1 MSYIR
6 LYGNSADAFGQRKE
20 EGASGL
26 RNEMNKRRFLPVLA
40 LGMLLALLFAVSA
53 SAGSLL
59 ECKGELPGGY
69 NFTGPEEIT
78 VTIDVRNAGDEDFP
92 GPVELY
98 YPDLTQVEEFG
109 SPTLAAGSSRNWE
122 GKWTV
127 TQKEL
132 EEGVI
137 AFYVRYP
144 VKDEATGELSTK
156 AKKLSF
162 KISYSGAEPELD
174 IQRTFLP
181 AVAQKNQEVSV
192 IYEIANTGAA
202 EVSNVTIKENDDIS
216 TTAGAIKSIAPGET
230 KKFVFTTK
238 MGTKDLTS
246 EATVT
251 YKAGGKNYS
260 SKVEA
265 ATIKYGTMDLTAT
278 LTADKKGGAPGDTV
292 KLTLKLK
299 NSGKGDFTNVTVT
312 DENLGEVFT
321 GETVKAGETL
331 TLEKDLTVTE
341 TTDLQFIVKADGAD
355 GTSIETATGRVHIV
369 ATDPTKQIVLSV
381 EAEADRSE
389 VYKIPGGVVHFK
401 ITVHNESAVEVKN
414 ISVKAVERE
423 VYFFDSIPSGESR
436 SVTRD
441 MEITMAGNFQFTANA
456 KDELGQ
462 VVTFASNTIPIAY
475 APPTPEPTEAP
486 LVTPPAPA
494 TVALPQETAAPQ
506 WIKQAES
513 AADTA
518 KWIFAGVAGVL
529 AVLLLIG
536 AVRRG
541 HSRSQSNKA
550 MDHLEGAT
558 YRDYSTAPKGRKRS
572 EIVSGEEERAAEES
586 GAPEAA
592 ELPQAA
598 PEADDAGSSD
608 LMAETL
614 KRLYDEPAEAASTT
628 VGEVI
633 AKAEGKAEAAG
644 EAVQEAAEETAREA
658 AEEAAETAEAVK
670 AETETAVQTAQ
681 EATRRRRASRK

>member
-1 MSYIR
+1 MSCIR

-20 EGASGL
+20 EGAFGL
-26 RNEMNKRRFLPVLA
+26 RDNMSKRFLLVLA
-40 LGMLLALLFAVSA
+40 LGLVLTLLFAVSA
-53 SAGSLL
+53 TAGSLL

-69 NFTGPEEIT
+69 TFTGPEEVT
-78 VTIDVRNAGDEDFP
+78 VSIDVRNAGDEDFP

-109 SPTLAAGSSRNWE
+109 SPTLAAGSNRNWE
-122 GKWTV
+122 GKWKV

-144 VKDEATGELSTK
+144 VKDEKSGELTTK

-162 KISYSGAEPELD
+162 KISYAGAEPELD
-174 IQRTFLP
+174 IRRSFLP

-192 IYEIANTGAA
+192 IYEISNTGAA
-202 EVSNVTIKENDDIS
+202 EVSNVTIKENSAIAA
-216 TTAGAIKSIAPGET
+216 TAGAIKSIAPGET
-230 KKFVFTTK
+230 KKFVFTAK

-265 ATIKYGTMDLTAT
+265 DTIKYGTMDLTAT
-278 LTADKKGGAPGDTV
+278 LSADKKGGAPGDTV

-299 NSGKGDFTNVTVT
+299 NSGKGDYTNVNVT
-312 DENLGEVFT
+312 DETLGEVFS
-321 GETVKAGETL
+321 GETVKAGETV
-331 TLEKDLTVTE
+331 TLEKDLIVTE

-355 GTSIETATGRVHIV
+355 GNALETATGRVHVV
-369 ATDPTKQIVLSV
+369 ATDPTKQVVLSV
-381 EAEADRSE
+381 EASADRSQ
-389 VYKIPGGVVHFK
+389 VYKIPGGVVRFT
-401 ITVHNESAVEVKN
+401 ITVRNESAVEVRG

-423 VYFFDSIPSGESR
+423 VYLFDAIPSGESR

-441 MEITMAGNFQFTANA
+441 MEISMAGNFQFTANA

-462 VVTFASNTIPIAY
+462 TVTFASNTIPIAY

-494 TVALPQETAAPQ
+494 TYTIPAPTKEPD
-506 WIKQAES
+506 WIEP
-513 AADTA
+513 TER
-518 KWIFAGVAGVL
+518 IAGVAWL
-529 AVLLLIG
+529 VLLLIALPLCILLVIG

-541 HSRSQSNKA
+541 IRKSQSNKA
-550 MDHLEGAT
+550 MDHLEGAN
-558 YRDYSTAPKGRKRS
+558 YRDYSVAPRRGKRN
-572 EIVSGEEERAAEES
+572 EIVSGEEERREETAGEAET
-586 GAPEAA
+586 A
-592 ELPQAA
+592 ETQQAA
-598 PEADDAGSSD
+598 PAGEEQSSD

-614 KRLYDEPAEAASTT
+614 KRLYDDPAENTET
-628 VGEVI
+628 
-633 AKAEGKAEAAG
+633 AETAG
-644 EAVQEAAEETAREA
+644 AAEEIAEEVKET
-658 AEEAAETAEAVK
+658 AEEAAEAAAESVQ
-670 AETETAVQTAQ
+670 AETENVAQSMQ
-681 EATRRRRASRK
+681 EATRRRRTGRK

>member
-1 MSYIR
+1 MD
-6 LYGNSADAFGQRKE
+6 SADAFGRRKE
-20 EGASGL
+20 EGAFGL
-26 RNEMNKRRFLPVLA
+26 CDDMNRRRFLLVLA
-40 LGMLLALLFAVSA
+40 LGAVLALLFAVSA
-53 SAGSLL
+53 TAGSLL

-69 NFTGPEEIT
+69 TFTGPEEIT
-78 VTIDVRNAGDEDFP
+78 VSIDVRNAGDEDFP

-122 GKWTV
+122 GTWKV

-144 VKDEATGELSTK
+144 LKDEATGELSTK

-162 KISYSGAEPELD
+162 KISYAGAEPELD
-174 IQRTFLP
+174 IQRSFLP
-181 AVAQKNQEVSV
+181 AMAQKNQEVSV
-192 IYEIANTGAA
+192 IYEITNTGAA
-202 EVSNVTIKENDDIS
+202 EVANVTIKENSDIA

-230 KKFVFTTK
+230 KRFVFTAR

-265 ATIKYGTMDLTAT
+265 DTIKYGTMDLTAT
-278 LTADKKGGAPGDTV
+278 LSADKKGGAPGDTV

-299 NSGKGDFTNVTVT
+299 NAGKGDFTNVMVT
-312 DENLGEVFT
+312 DETLGQVFS
-321 GETVKAGETL
+321 GETVKAGETV

-341 TTDLQFIVKADGAD
+341 TTDLQFIVKADGAE
-355 GTSIETATGRVHIV
+355 GNSLETATGRVHVI
-369 ATDPTKQIVLSV
+369 ATDPTKQVVLSV
-381 EAEADRSE
+381 EASADRSE
-389 VYKIPGGVVHFK
+389 VYKIPGGIVRFT
-401 ITVHNESAVEVKN
+401 ITVRNESAVEVRN
-414 ISVKAVERE
+414 ITVKAVERE
-423 VYFFDSIPSGESR
+423 VYFFDVIPSGESR
-436 SVTRD
+436 TVTRD
-441 MEITMAGNFQFTANA
+441 MEISMAGAFQFTANA

-475 APPTPEPTEAP
+475 APPTPVPTEAP

-494 TVALPQETAAPQ
+494 TMALPQETASPQ
-506 WIKQAES
+506 WIPQTER

-518 KWIFAGVAGVL
+518 KWIFAGIAGVL
-529 AVLLLIG
+529 GVLLLIG

-550 MDHLEGAT
+550 MDHLEGAN
-558 YRDYSTAPKGRKRS
+558 YRDYSVAPKRRKRN
-572 EIVSGEEERAAEES
+572 EVISGEEERAEEASALPEQGEPAKAEPDQGE
-586 GAPEAA
+586 
-592 ELPQAA
+592 QK
-598 PEADDAGSSD
+598 SD

-614 KRLYDEPAEAASTT
+614 KRLYDESADSAEAA
-628 VGEVI
+628 
-633 AKAEGKAEAAG
+633 AEEAGA
-644 EAVQEAAEETAREA
+644 AAEEVSEA
-658 AEEAAETAEAVK
+658 AEEAAGQIAGEVK
-670 AETETAVQTAQ
+670 AEAEPAAQSMQ
-681 EATRRRRASRK
+681 EATRRRRTGRQ

>member
-20 EGASGL
+20 EGACGL
-26 RNEMNKRRFLPVLA
+26 CNKMNKRRFLLVLA
-40 LGMLLALLFAVSA
+40 LGMVLALLFAVSG

-69 NFTGPEEIT
+69 TFTGPEEIT
-78 VTIDVRNAGDEDFP
+78 VTIDIRNAGDEDFP

-122 GKWTV
+122 GKWKV

-144 VKDEATGELSTK
+144 VKDETTGELTTK

-174 IQRTFLP
+174 IKRSFLP

-192 IYEIANTGAA
+192 IYEISNTGAA
-202 EVSNVTIKENDDIS
+202 EVSNVTIKENDTIS
-216 TTAGAIKSIAPGET
+216 STAGAIKSIAPGET

-246 EATVT
+246 EATIT

-265 ATIKYGTMDLTAT
+265 GTIKYGTMDLSAT

-341 TTDLQFIVKADGAD
+341 TTDLQFVVKADGAD
-355 GTSIETATGRVHIV
+355 GNAIETATGRVHVV

-389 VYKIPGGVVHFK
+389 VYMIPGGVVRFK

-414 ISVKAVERE
+414 ISVKAVDKE
-423 VYFFDSIPSGESR
+423 VYFFDTIPSGASR
-436 SVTRD
+436 TVTRD
-441 MEITMAGNFQFTANA
+441 MEISMAGNFQFTANA

-462 VVTFASNTIPIAY
+462 VVTFASNTIPITY
-475 APPTPEPTEAP
+475 APPTAVPTEAP
-486 LVTPPAPA
+486 LVTPPAPM
-494 TVALPQETAAPQ
+494 TYTPVPETAAPQ

-518 KWIFAGVAGVL
+518 KWIFAGIAGVL

-541 HSRSQSNKA
+541 HSKSQSNKA

-558 YRDYSTAPKGRKRS
+558 YRDYSVAPKGRRRS
-572 EIVSGEEERAAEES
+572 EIVSGEEERSANAA
-586 GAPEAA
+586 GTTEAG

-598 PEADDAGSSD
+598 ETKDAGSDD

-614 KRLYDEPAEAASTT
+614 KRLYDEPMEGAQTAAAETASAAEAATET
-628 VGEVI
+628 
-633 AKAEGKAEAAG
+633 AQ
-644 EAVQEAAEETAREA
+644 EAVQEAAEATETVKTE
-658 AEEAAETAEAVK
+658 AETAP
-670 AETETAVQTAQ
+670 QTTQ

>member
-1 MSYIR
+1 
-6 LYGNSADAFGQRKE
+6 
-20 EGASGL
+20 
-26 RNEMNKRRFLPVLA
+26 MNRRRFLLVLA
-40 LGMLLALLFAVSA
+40 LGAVLALLFAVSA
-53 SAGSLL
+53 TAGSLL

-69 NFTGPEEIT
+69 TFTGPEEIT
-78 VTIDVRNAGDEDFP
+78 VSIDVRNAGDEDFP

-122 GKWTV
+122 GTWKV

-144 VKDEATGELSTK
+144 LKYEATGELSTK

-162 KISYSGAEPELD
+162 KISYAGAEPELD
-174 IQRTFLP
+174 IQRSFLP
-181 AVAQKNQEVSV
+181 AMAQKNQEVSV
-192 IYEIANTGAA
+192 IYEITNTGAA
-202 EVSNVTIKENDDIS
+202 EVANVTIKENSDIA

-230 KKFVFTTK
+230 KRFVFTAR

-265 ATIKYGTMDLTAT
+265 DTIKYGTMDLTAT
-278 LTADKKGGAPGDTV
+278 LSADKKGGAPGDTV

-299 NSGKGDFTNVTVT
+299 NSGKADFTNVMVT
-312 DENLGEVFT
+312 DETLGQVFS
-321 GETVKAGETL
+321 GETVKAGETV

-341 TTDLQFIVKADGAD
+341 TTDLQFIVKADGAE
-355 GTSIETATGRVHIV
+355 GNSLETATGRVHVI
-369 ATDPTKQIVLSV
+369 ATDPTKQVVLSV
-381 EAEADRSE
+381 EASADRSE
-389 VYKIPGGVVHFK
+389 VYKIPGGIVRFT
-401 ITVHNESAVEVKN
+401 ITVRNESAVEVRN
-414 ISVKAVERE
+414 ITVKAVERE
-423 VYFFDSIPSGESR
+423 VYFFDVIPSGESR
-436 SVTRD
+436 TVTRD
-441 MEITMAGNFQFTANA
+441 MEISMAGAFQFTANA

-475 APPTPEPTEAP
+475 APPTPVPTEAP

-494 TVALPQETAAPQ
+494 TMALPQETASPQ
-506 WIKQAES
+506 WIPQTER

-518 KWIFAGVAGVL
+518 KWIFAGIAGVL
-529 AVLLLIG
+529 GVLLLIG

-550 MDHLEGAT
+550 MDHLEGAN
-558 YRDYSTAPKGRKRS
+558 YRDYSVAPKRRKRN
-572 EIVSGEEERAAEES
+572 EVISGEEERAEEASALPEQGEPAKAEPDQGE
-586 GAPEAA
+586 
-592 ELPQAA
+592 QK
-598 PEADDAGSSD
+598 SD

-614 KRLYDEPAEAASTT
+614 KRLYDESADSAEAA
-628 VGEVI
+628 
-633 AKAEGKAEAAG
+633 AEEAGA
-644 EAVQEAAEETAREA
+644 AAEEVSEA
-658 AEEAAETAEAVK
+658 AEEAAGQIAGEVK
-670 AETETAVQTAQ
+670 AEAEPAAQSMQ
-681 EATRRRRASRK
+681 EATRRRRTGRQ

>member
-1 MSYIR
+1 
-6 LYGNSADAFGQRKE
+6 
-20 EGASGL
+20 
-26 RNEMNKRRFLPVLA
+26 MNRRRFLPVLV
-40 LGMLLALLFAVSA
+40 LGIVLALLFAVSA
-53 SAGSLL
+53 AAGSLL

-69 NFTGPEEIT
+69 NFTGPEEVT
-78 VTIDVRNAGDEDFP
+78 VSIDVRNAGDEDFP

-122 GKWTV
+122 GKWNV

-144 VKDEATGELSTK
+144 VKDEETGELSTK

-162 KISYSGAEPELD
+162 KINYSGAEPELN
-174 IQRTFLP
+174 IERSFLP
-181 AVAQKNQEVSV
+181 AIAQKNQEVSV

-202 EVSNVTIKENDDIS
+202 EVSNVAIKENSDIAS
-216 TTAGAIKSIAPGET
+216 TAGAIKSIAPGET
-230 KKFVFTTK
+230 RKFVFTVK

-251 YKAGGKNYS
+251 YKAGGKSYTA
-260 SKVEA
+260 KVEP

-299 NSGKGDFTNVTVT
+299 NAGKGDYTNITVT

-321 GETVKAGETL
+321 GEAVKAGETL

-341 TTDLQFIVKADGAD
+341 TTDLQFVVKADGAD
-355 GTSIETATGRVHIV
+355 GTTLETATGRVHII
-369 ATDPTKQIVLSV
+369 ATDPTKQVVLSV
-381 EAEADRSE
+381 EAAADRTE
-389 VYKIPGGVVHFK
+389 VYKIPGGIVRFS
-401 ITVHNESAVEVKN
+401 ITVRNESAVEVKS
-414 ISVKAVERE
+414 ISVKAVDRE

-436 SVTRD
+436 TITRD
-441 MEITMAGNFQFTANA
+441 MEISMAGNFQFTANA

-462 VVTFASNTIPIAY
+462 VVTFASNIIPIAY

-486 LVTPPAPA
+486 LVTPPAPV
-494 TVALPQETAAPQ
+494 TYTPVPETAAPE
-506 WIKQAES
+506 WIHQAEQ

-518 KWIFAGVAGVL
+518 KWVFVGIAGVL

-550 MDHLEGAT
+550 MDHLEGAN
-558 YRDYSTAPKGRKRS
+558 YRDYSIAPKRGKRN
-572 EIVSGEEERAAEES
+572 EVISGEEEKK
-586 GAPEAA
+586 EAA
-592 ELPQAA
+592 AGVTEETEQPQAV
-598 PEADDAGSSD
+598 PEEEAQNSE

-614 KRLYDEPAEAASTT
+614 KRLYDEPAEAA
-628 VGEVI
+628 
-633 AKAEGKAEAAG
+633 KDAAG
-644 EAVQEAAEETAREA
+644 EAGAAAEETAEAVKDA
-658 AEEAAETAEAVK
+658 AEEAAEGAKAEAEP
-670 AETETAVQTAQ
+670 AAQSMQ
-681 EATRRRRASRK
+681 EASRRRRTGRK